1 MSNPYSTAELEDAF
15 ENRPTEYY
23 YYIQAYKGKLT
34 KDWNNDVYNDYV
46 FNLDDVLDL
55 IRDHHSNNLKI
66 LVSRYYEI

>member
-1 MSNPYSTAELEDAF
+1 MSDLYTEEARESAF

-55 IRDHHSNNLKI
+55 IKDHHSNNLKI
-66 LVSRYYEI
+66 LVSRHYEI

>member
-1 MSNPYSTAELEDAF
+1 MSNPYTYAAFENAF

-46 FNLDDVLDL
+46 FNLDDVLEL
-55 IRDHHSNNLKI
+55 IRLHHRDNLKI
-66 LVSRYYEI
+66 LVSRHHEI

>member
-1 MSNPYSTAELEDAF
+1 MSNFYTQESKESAF
-15 ENRPTEYY
+15 ENRETEYY

-55 IRDHHSNNLKI
+55 IKDHHSNNLKI
-66 LVSRYYEI
+66 LVSRHYEI